1 MKRLLILAIAITTVF
16 LFADDDEKM
25 YKKRY
30 KNNELSTNQDTKA
43 AKLYKNECGSCH
55 MAYQAEFLP
64 KRSWVKLMK
73 QKSLEDHFGVDAT
86 LDEADRAEI
95 EKFLVKNAGDNKRV
109 YGEFKEF
116 IESINKSFTPIK
128 ISEVP
133 YFKKEHR
140 KIAKKWIKQKEV
152 KSIANCAA
160 CHTKAQSGDYDDDNI
175 KIPNYGKW
183 DD

>member
-1 MKRLLILAIAITTVF
+1 MKKLLVLTALLSTAI
-16 LFADDDEKM
+16 LFADGNKKS
-25 YKKRY
+25 YKKY
-30 KNNELSTNQDTKA
+30 NLSTNQKSVE

-64 KRSWVKLMK
+64 KRSWTKLMK

-86 LDEADRAEI
+86 LDEADRLAI
-95 EKFLVKNAGDNKRV
+95 EKFLVKNAGDSKRI
-109 YGEFKEF
+109 YEEFREF
-116 IESINKSFTPIK
+116 MESISKKSTPLK
-128 ISEVP
+128 ISETP
-133 YFKKEHR
+133 YFKKEHK

-152 KSIANCAA
+152 KSIANCTA
-160 CHTKAQSGDYDDDNI
+160 CHTKAQSGDYDEDNI